1 MRQNGLKKYLRLIV
15 RKVRMLDLLK
25 KKNYQINRIME
36 MNDWL
41 SNWYKL
47 NCNGDWEHTYGIR
60 IETLDNPGWLVEI
73 DLVET
78 SCEGMKIS
86 IKSEKS
92 EDDWFDINADGEVF
106 TAVGDPMK
114 LQLLISHF
122 KEFVERKM

>member
-1 MRQNGLKKYLRLIV
+1 
-15 RKVRMLDLLK
+15 MLDLLK

-92 EDDWFDINADGEVF
+92 EDDWFDINADGEAF